1 MKTLV
6 TIGRGGT
13 GKSSFTALMAKA
25 LIEANQAP
33 ILLVDAD
40 PDQNLAEMLGVDLK
54 EAGKSTIADLIVS
67 TFIKGG
73 GTTVGV
79 PPTQRIE
86 SRIWENGL
94 YESKNFDFMAV
105 GTKWVEGCYCMPN
118 SALKGALESLTKT
131 YKYVLID
138 SPAGL
143 ENLNRR
149 ITSNVNDVFDILDHS
164 KKSQDHVRRAYKIAK
179 EVDMQFENF
188 YIVGGYRF
196 PAELGKQAEDD
207 LKFKYL
213 GKIEADDELDE
224 YVLDGKSL
232 LDLSKDNK
240 AYLSVKKILQ
250 SLGYL
255 IIPESFTQF
264 FGNLAYL
271 YLHRDFCLRNLERFK
286 KTVIQHSRKP
296 LQRFPN

>member
-6 TIGRGGT
+6 TVGRGGT
-13 GKSSFTALMAKA
+13 GKSSFTSLMAKCF
-25 LIEANQAP
+25 IEAGISP

-67 TFIKGG
+67 TFIEKG

-86 SRIWENGL
+86 SRIWEKGL
-94 YESKNFDFMAV
+94 YEGKNFDFMAV

-118 SALKGALESLTKT
+118 SALKNALGSLTKN
-131 YKYVLID
+131 YKYVLVD

-149 ITSNVNDVFDILDHS
+149 ITSEVNDIFDILDHS

-179 EVDMQFENF
+179 EVDMKFENF

-196 PAELGKQAEDD
+196 PNELGKQAEAD

-213 GKIEADDELDE
+213 GKINADDQLDK
-224 YVLDGKSL
+224 YVLDGKNL
-232 LDLSKDNK
+232 LELSNDNQ
-240 AYLSVKKILQ
+240 AYLSVKQILKN
-250 SLGYL
+250 LGY
-255 IIPESFTQF
+255 
-264 FGNLAYL
+264 
-271 YLHRDFCLRNLERFK
+271 
-286 KTVIQHSRKP
+286 V
-296 LQRFPN
+296 

>member
-6 TIGRGGT
+6 TVGRGGT

-25 LIEANQAP
+25 LIENGISP

-67 TFIKGG
+67 TFIESG

-79 PPTQRIE
+79 APTQRIE

-94 YESKNFDFMAV
+94 YESKNFDFLAV

-118 SALKGALESLTKT
+118 SALKGALESLTKN
-131 YKYVLID
+131 YKYVLVD

-149 ITSNVNDVFDILDHS
+149 ITSNVNDIFDILDHS
-164 KKSQDHVRRAYKIAK
+164 KKSQDHVRRAVKIAK
-179 EVDMQFENF
+179 EVDMKFDNF
-188 YIVGGYRF
+188 YLVGGYRF
-196 PAELGKQAEDD
+196 PDELGKQAEVD
-207 LKFKYL
+207 LKYKYL
-213 GKIEADDELDE
+213 GKIAEDEALDDF
-224 YVLDGKSL
+224 VLNGKSL
-232 LDLSKDNK
+232 LDLPKDND
-240 AYLSVKKILQ
+240 AYVSVQKILKT
-250 SLGYL
+250 LGYL
-255 IIPESFTQF
+255 
-264 FGNLAYL
+264 
-271 YLHRDFCLRNLERFK
+271 
-286 KTVIQHSRKP
+286 
-296 LQRFPN
+296 

>member
-6 TIGRGGT
+6 TVGRGGT

-25 LIEANQAP
+25 FIENGTAP

-40 PDQNLAEMLGVDLK
+40 PDQNLAEMLGIDLK
-54 EAGKSTIADLIVS
+54 EAGKSTIADLLVS
-67 TFIKGG
+67 TFIEGG

-79 PPTQRIE
+79 PPTERIE

-118 SALKGALESLTKT
+118 SALKGALESLTKN
-131 YKYVLID
+131 YKFVLID

-149 ITSNVNDVFDILDHS
+149 ITSTVNDIFDILDHS
-164 KKSQDHVRRAYKIAK
+164 KKSQDHVRRAVKIAK
-179 EVDMQFENF
+179 EVDMKFENF
-188 YIVGGYRF
+188 YLIGGYRF
-196 PAELGKQAEDD
+196 PAELGKQAEAD
-207 LKFKYL
+207 LKYKYL
-213 GKIEADDELDE
+213 GKIESDETLDE

-232 LDLSKDNK
+232 LDLPNDNK
-240 AYLSVKKILQ
+240 AYLSVKEIL
-250 SLGYL
+250 
-255 IIPESFTQF
+255 
-264 FGNLAYL
+264 
-271 YLHRDFCLRNLERFK
+271 
-286 KTVIQHSRKP
+286 KTLSYV
-296 LQRFPN
+296 

>member
-6 TIGRGGT
+6 TVGRGGT
-13 GKSSFTALMAKA
+13 GKSSFTALMAKCF
-25 LIEANQAP
+25 IEAGISP
-33 ILLVDAD
+33 LLLVDAD
-40 PDQNLAEMLGVDLK
+40 PDQNLAEMLGVDLR

-67 TFIKGG
+67 TFIEGG
-73 GTTVGV
+73 GTTVGI

-94 YESKNFDFMAV
+94 YEGKNFDFMAV

-118 SALKGALESLTKT
+118 SALKGALESLTKN
-131 YKYVLID
+131 YEFVLVD

-149 ITSNVNDVFDILDHS
+149 ITSEVNDIFDILDHS

-179 EVDMQFENF
+179 EVDMKFENF

-196 PAELGKQAEDD
+196 PTELGKQAEAD

-213 GKIEADDELDE
+213 GKISADDQLDE

-232 LDLSKDNK
+232 LDLPNDNK
-240 AYLSVKKILQ
+240 AYLSVKEILKM
-250 SLGYL
+250 LGYL
-255 IIPESFTQF
+255 
-264 FGNLAYL
+264 
-271 YLHRDFCLRNLERFK
+271 
-286 KTVIQHSRKP
+286 
-296 LQRFPN
+296 